1 VLGFE
6 EESIIEYFQIRRHSP
21 DLIVV
26 STTQGDPLGIFSLA
40 NINRRNTYCLT
51 GIRKEN
57 HNLQMVTYFYL
68 IRGKAMAI
76 N

>member
-1 VLGFE
+1 
-6 EESIIEYFQIRRHSP
+6 
-21 DLIVV
+21 V